1 MSIYD
6 STIPADL
13 EEIYTDDDGFWV
25 IHNVDGKSIK
35 AIVHAG
41 MLTPRAALVD
51 LGTFGADCVV
61 IVRVSDYGGGMP
73 SVGSIFFLDEAEYR
87 VSSASRLGGL
97 CLKISLQQVE
107 S

>member
-6 STIPADL
+6 RTIPEDL
-13 EEIYTDDDGFWV
+13 DDIYTDDDGFWLP
-25 IHNVDGKSIK
+25 HNVDGKHIK

-41 MLTPRAALVD
+41 RLTPRTAIVD
-51 LGTFGADCVV
+51 LGTFAADCVV
-61 IVRVSDYGGGMP
+61 IVRAADYGAPLP
-73 SVGSIFFLDEAEYR
+73 SIDSIFFLDDVEYR

-97 CLKISLQQVE
+97 CLKISLQEVE

>member
-6 STIPADL
+6 SIIPADL
-13 EEIYTDDDGFWV
+13 DDIFTDEFGFWEAHSV
-25 IHNVDGKSIK
+25 NGETIK

-41 MLTPRAALVD
+41 ALTTRSALVD

-61 IVRVSDYGGGMP
+61 IVRAADYGALP
-73 SVGSIFFLDEAEYR
+73 SVGSIFFLDSAEYR

-97 CLKISLQQVE
+97 CLKISLQRVE
-107 S
+107 D

>member
-6 STIPADL
+6 ATIPEDL
-13 EEIYTDDDGFWV
+13 DDIFSDDDGFWLV
-25 IHNVDGKSIK
+25 HDVNGREIR

-41 MLTPRAALVD
+41 LLTPRAALVD

-61 IVRVSDYGGGMP
+61 IVRAADYGAGLP
-73 SVGSIFFLDEAEYR
+73 SVDSIFFLDGEEYR
-87 VSSASRLGGL
+87 VSSAARLGGL
-97 CLKISLQQVE
+97 CLKISLRMVE

>member
-6 STIPADL
+6 RTIPEDL
-13 EEIYTDDDGFWV
+13 DDIYTDDDGFWLP
-25 IHNVDGKSIK
+25 HNVNGKHIK

-41 MLTPRAALVD
+41 RLTPRTAIID
-51 LGTFGADCVV
+51 LGTFAADCVV
-61 IVRVSDYGGGMP
+61 IVRAADYGASLP
-73 SVGSIFFLDEAEYR
+73 SIDSIFFLDDAEYR

-97 CLKISLQQVE
+97 CLKISLQEVE